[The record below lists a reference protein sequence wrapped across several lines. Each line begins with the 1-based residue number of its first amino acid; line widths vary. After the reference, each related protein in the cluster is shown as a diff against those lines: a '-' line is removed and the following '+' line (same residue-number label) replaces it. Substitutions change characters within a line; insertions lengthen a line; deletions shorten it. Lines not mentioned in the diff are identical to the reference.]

1 MKGPGN
7 FAVLAAFLLVPAVMP
22 GLAEEPSAAR
32 DHAELP
38 QLQTISVTGSALPRT
53 DSETPSPVIAVS
65 ADDIKRRGFVSVA
78 EAVRS
83 LAADNSGTIPT
94 AFTAGAA
101 AGASGV
107 ALRGLTVN
115 STLVLIDGRRVASY
129 AVADD
134 GQRSFVDLNTIPL
147 AAVDRIDVLL
157 DGASSLYGADAIGGV
172 VNVLL
177 RRDFHGVEASAG
189 IGNSQHGG
197 GLEKRASALAGA
209 GNLDDDRY
217 DAYVSVEYETRQ
229 RIAALSRA
237 FPFDTVD
244 LSSIGGFNL
253 GGGQPAFNSGSI
265 YGAVIPATLR
275 IPGDLL
281 TGTPLPGALW
291 QPLRDCG
298 PGSTRVNDP
307 DDSLGGGAGSYC
319 AQNLLGQYSD
329 DQPAQEQFGSYGRLN
344 VRIDDRTQAYFAAG
358 YFQNRVSSHQLP
370 PSQIQQTIPN
380 DTNSIALPP
389 TLPDG
394 SPNPNDPFA
403 ASGQYAL
410 INYAF
415 GDITRSAR
423 FVNHG
428 LRASAGMTGAIG
440 AWSYDSAIVIDRTW
454 LRSELFG
461 FINYR
466 ALIDA
471 VTNGTYD
478 FVDPSRNSSATR
490 ATLSPALAKTSTT
503 VMDSLDLRATRLLA
517 ELPGGPSGLAV
528 GAEARHE
535 AQNDPELDPFGS
547 FQGYGLLNGHGSH
560 NVAAIYA
567 ELDAPVAKTFEV
579 DLSARYDRYSDYGGA
594 FDPKIGVKWTPVE
607 QAALRG
613 TLSRG
618 FRAPSFSEGSSGAI
632 EGFVNYQIDD
642 TDFLTAHHNDAYTA
656 PYTLALQV
664 AANPDIRPE
673 RSSSATLGGVL
684 QATPSLSASLDYY
697 AIRKTS
703 VIVAFD
709 PTAALA
715 NYFAGDV
722 PPAGYAIVVDGPD
735 PQYPNALPRPILVR
749 TLYVNANSLRTDGLD
764 LNLKANFDLPGN
776 VHLASAFNATRIFS
790 WTMHF
795 PDGSVQQYAGT
806 HGPYIVSS
814 ATGTPRYRANWAST
828 LARGPWDVTATIY
841 YVSGMF
847 LSAPDIQ
854 PGCSSSGP
862 TGENFPPNCRTPSFT
877 YVDLTG
883 LYRYRENITVSIGV
897 QNLLDR
903 KPPFDPIAFGG
914 INYSV
919 AYAQAGIVGRF
930 FRLGVDIRF

>member
-1 MKGPGN
+1 MGN
-7 FAVLAAFLLVPAVMP
+7 AGDLAVLTGFLLVPAFLP
-22 GLAEEPSAAR
+22 ALAEEPLAAGGR
-32 DHAELP
+32 AEIP
-38 QLQTISVTGSALPRT
+38 QLQTVSVTGSALPRT
-53 DSETPSPVIAVS
+53 DTETPSPVIVIS
-65 ADDIKRRGFVSVA
+65 ADDIRRRGFVSVA

-94 AFTAGAA
+94 AFTGGAA
-101 AGASGV
+101 AGAAGV

-147 AAVDRIDVLL
+147 AAVDRIEVLM

-172 VNVLL
+172 VNILL
-177 RRDFHGVEASAG
+177 RRDFHGFEGSAG

-197 GLEKRASALAGA
+197 GWEKRASALAGS
-209 GNLDDDRY
+209 GDLERDRY
-217 DAYVSVEYETRQ
+217 DAWLSVEFETRQ
-229 RIAALSRA
+229 RIAATSRA
-237 FPFDTVD
+237 FPFDTAD

-265 YGAVIPATLR
+265 YGAVMPATLGT
-275 IPGDLL
+275 PGDLL
-281 TGTPLPGALW
+281 TGTPVPGALW

-298 PGSTRVNDP
+298 PGSMRVNDP

-319 AQNLLGQYSD
+319 AQNLLAQYSD
-329 DQPAQEQFGSYGRLN
+329 DQPAQERFGSYGRLN
-344 VRIDDRTQAYFAAG
+344 VRIDDGTLAYFTAG
-358 YFQNRVSSHQLP
+358 YFQNRVIADQI
-370 PSQIQQTIPN
+370 PSQIQATIPN

-389 TLPDG
+389 MLPDG

-410 INYAF
+410 ISYAF
-415 GDITRSAR
+415 GDITRDSQYA
-423 FVNHG
+423 NHA
-428 LRASAGMTGAIG
+428 LRASAGITGTIG
-440 AWSYDSAIVIDRTW
+440 DWSYDSAIVFDRTW
-454 LRSELFG
+454 LRSQFRG
-461 FINYR
+461 FIAYR

-471 VTNGTYD
+471 ITDGSYD

-490 ATLSPALAKTSTT
+490 AALSPTLAKTSTT
-503 VMDSLDLRATRLLA
+503 VMDSVDLRATRALA
-517 ELPGGPSGLAV
+517 DLPGGAAGLAV
-528 GAEARHE
+528 GAEIRHE

-547 FQGYGLLNGHGSH
+547 YQGYGLLNGHGSH
-560 NVAAIYA
+560 NVAAVYG
-567 ELDAPVAKTFEV
+567 ELDAPVSRSLEV
-579 DLSARYDRYSDYGGA
+579 DVSARYDRYGDYGGA
-594 FDPKIGVKWTPVE
+594 FDPKIGVKWTPIE

-618 FRAPSFSEGSSGAI
+618 FRAPSFSEGSSSAL
-632 EGFVNYQIDD
+632 EGFVNYQIADP
-642 TDFLTAHHNDAYTA
+642 DFLAAHHNDAYTA
-656 PYTLALQV
+656 PYLLALQV

-673 RSSSATLGGVL
+673 RSRSATLGGIL
-684 QATPSLSASLDYY
+684 QPTSSLSASLDYY

-715 NYFAGDV
+715 SYFAGS
-722 PPAGYAIVVDGPD
+722 PLPTGYTIVVDGPD
-735 PQYPNALPRPILVR
+735 PQYPNALPRPVLVR

-764 LNLKANFDLPGN
+764 LNLKANVDLAGN
-776 VHLASAFNATRIFS
+776 LRLASDLNATKIFS

-814 ATGTPRYRANWAST
+814 ATGTPRYRANWANT
-828 LARGPWDVTATIY
+828 LTRGPWDVTATIY

-862 TGENFPPNCRTPSFT
+862 TGENFPPNCRAPSFT

-883 LYRYRENITVSIGV
+883 LYRFRDHVSFSFGV

-903 KPPFDPIAFGG
+903 KPSLDPIAFGG

-930 FRLGVDIRF
+930 FRLGIDVRF